1 MKILHSF
8 NTEKLLIHQCQ
19 TYTKKTFLF
28 FFLCM
33 PKPKRQGTL
42 KGTRR
47 DSSRSENDKSTMN
60 IGRRGEL
67 KTRGKEEKTLKS

>member
-1 MKILHSF
+1 
-8 NTEKLLIHQCQ
+8 
-19 TYTKKTFLF
+19 
-28 FFLCM
+28 M
-33 PKPKRQGTL
+33 PKLKRQETL

-67 KTRGKEEKTLKS
+67 KTRGKEEKKPKKLKYKIG